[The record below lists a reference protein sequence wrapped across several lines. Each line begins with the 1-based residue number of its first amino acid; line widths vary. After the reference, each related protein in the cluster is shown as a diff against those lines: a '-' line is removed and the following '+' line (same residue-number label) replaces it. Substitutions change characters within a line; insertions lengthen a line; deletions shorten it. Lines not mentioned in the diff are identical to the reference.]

1 MKSSTSLNNGYFL
14 PSPEADNDADYL
26 SFGTPEK
33 SDDGVNDNIQENKV
47 TREDYDEVYKDVYDS
62 LNRNSDSI
70 GESIAGRVLR
80 AWVIRKSYV
89 ESNFSIAVWFLS
101 VQTEIMDNVK
111 RDING

>member
-26 SFGTPEK
+26 SFGTPKK

-80 AWVIRKSYV
+80 AWVRRNSLMEIY
-89 ESNFSIAVWFLS
+89 FSVSGWDLS
-101 VQTEIMDNVK
+101 VQL
-111 RDING
+111 